1 MLAFAFLAP
10 TFFTALR
17 LRAQDSMATLDYDE
31 FCECLCRCADAKY
44 GEIKMIPPD
53 AGLRGL
59 LENLFCRSSDEAIIR
74 DATYIYAE
82 RYDWA
87 ESRPLKGQ
95 PLSLHRRWRDCWQ
108 CMELADLHHFPLW
121 EKGVHDVLQVRHAL
135 LRPCY
140 CSWSIHALHHALHH
154 TLHHTSQ
161 LPHSSYR
168 PPPLA
173 FTTCRSPSSASC
185 RAFSPTTRRAPPA
198 ARRPRTRWR

>member
-1 MLAFAFLAP
+1 
-10 TFFTALR
+10 
-17 LRAQDSMATLDYDE
+17 MATLDYDE

-44 GEIKMIPPD
+44 GEITMVPPAD
-53 AGLRGL
+53 GLKGL

-121 EKGVHDVLQVRHAL
+121 EKGVHDVLQVACRTAVHYFPHPAPQLACSQHFL
-135 LRPCY
+135 LADAP
-140 CSWSIHALHHALHH
+140 
-154 TLHHTSQ
+154 
-161 LPHSSYR
+161 LP
-168 PPPLA
+168 L
-173 FTTCRSPSSASC
+173 CVSA
-185 RAFSPTTRRAPPA
+185 A
-198 ARRPRTRWR
+198 ARLR